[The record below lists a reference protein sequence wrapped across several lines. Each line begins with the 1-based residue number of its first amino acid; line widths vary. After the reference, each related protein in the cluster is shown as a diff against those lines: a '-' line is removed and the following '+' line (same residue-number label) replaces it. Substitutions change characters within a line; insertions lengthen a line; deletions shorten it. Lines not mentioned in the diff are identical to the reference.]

1 LHGFTPTVYA
11 LHTESQEDAPPEL
24 LLASRPNK
32 AKEIQMHVKFSFDS
46 HDSPEVL
53 RLAGAFLTTLSDL
66 DHQPQSQL
74 SPSAEGERILFRRPS
89 PFADIFR
96 ELPPAAPEG
105 PDYSVASDTAPT
117 AQEETP
123 VAQEETPAKKKRAAK
138 TVEEKSP
145 APQTESAQTAGG
157 NTTTTPQPSDAVDLT
172 TVRALLAEKSRA
184 GKRTEVQALIA
195 EYGVS
200 ALTDIPADKL
210 GEVYSKGIAL

>member
-1 LHGFTPTVYA
+1 
-11 LHTESQEDAPPEL
+11 
-24 LLASRPNK
+24 
-32 AKEIQMHVKFSFDS
+32 MHVKFSFDS

-74 SPSAEGERILFRRPS
+74 SPSAEGERILFKRPS

-117 AQEETP
+117 AQEEAP
-123 VAQEETPAKKKRAAK
+123 IAQEEAPSKKKRAAK
-138 TVEEKSP
+138 TAPESLADSGQSP
-145 APQTESAQTAGG
+145 SAPSVGG
-157 NTTTTPQPSDAVDLT
+157 NDTTDLSLTVDLT
-172 TVRALLAEKSRA
+172 TVRALLAEMSRA

-210 GEVYSKGIAL
+210 GEVYWKGIAL

>member
-74 SPSAEGERILFRRPS
+74 SPSAEGERILFRRPN
-89 PFADIFR
+89 PFAQEKAIPTPVLR
-96 ELPPAAPEG
+96 EMVDNAPI
-105 PDYSVASDTAPT
+105 
-117 AQEETP
+117 AQEEAP
-123 VAQEETPAKKKRAAK
+123 SKKKRAAK
-138 TVEEKSP
+138 TAPESLADSGQSP
-145 APQTESAQTAGG
+145 SAPSVGG
-157 NTTTTPQPSDAVDLT
+157 NDTTDLSLTVDLT
-172 TVRALLAEKSRA
+172 KVRALLAEKSRS

-210 GEVYSKGIAL
+210 GEVYWKGIAL